1 MPLWLFNLSS
11 VAITLPF
18 LFFFPFF
25 FFCFLFLFLFIYLI
39 YIYIYILLIYTS
51 KMVYWYRLARKY
63 IILLAI
69 YLLLVII
76 YIYFLIENT
85 QTSLIIKSRRYI
97 MENSLFKKIGT
108 LSSIQ
113 IEKSKM
119 PKVCLANWWAGILP
133 FLRHEK
139 IKHFGTHKKQLAP
152 QKSK

>member
-39 YIYIYILLIYTS
+39 YIYIYIYIYFLLIYTS

-76 YIYFLIENT
+76 YIFFLIENT

-133 FLRHEK
+133 FLRTWENK
-139 IKHFGTHKKQLAP
+139 TFWN
-152 QKSK
+152 S